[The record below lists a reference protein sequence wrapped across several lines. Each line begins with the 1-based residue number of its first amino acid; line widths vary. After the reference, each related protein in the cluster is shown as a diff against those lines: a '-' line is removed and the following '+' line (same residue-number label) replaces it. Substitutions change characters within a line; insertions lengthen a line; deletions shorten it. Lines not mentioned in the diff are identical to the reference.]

1 VEKVAE
7 KVAVSTAPKYAGG
20 AYGKLDRAAG
30 LERHHMPAD
39 SVSPIARACGPAIQM
54 DAADHALTSS
64 YGNSARA
71 QAYREESVPSLRRE
85 DSVMPW
91 PGE

>member
-1 VEKVAE
+1 VDIVP
-7 KVAVSTAPKYAGG
+7 SYTGG

-39 SVSPIARACGPAIQM
+39 SVSRIARARGPAIQM

-71 QAYREESVPSLRRE
+71 QAYREEIGSLIEQGRRR
-85 DSVMPW
+85 DAMARDIRDVRSI
-91 PGE
+91 G

>member
-1 VEKVAE
+1 MEKVAE
-7 KVAVSTAPKYAGG
+7 KVAVGTAPKYAGS

-30 LERHHMPAD
+30 LEHHHMPAD
-39 SVSPIARACGPAIQM
+39 SVSPIARARGPAIQM

-64 YGNSARA
+64 YVTAHELKPIGRK
-71 QAYREESVPSLRRE
+71 SVPSLSRE

-91 PGE
+91 PGK